1 MTTLLLIVFDLC
13 KSTYLL
19 NNIKF
24 ASDFGAIFLILP
36 CFSEWYAKLS
46 QLRTLAELLHGKHP
60 VSAERIWIEII
71 SNFIENM
78 VSYKELGLVNTRE
91 MFAKAVK
98 GGYAIPAFNFNN
110 MEQLQ
115 AIIQA
120 AAELKSPVI
129 LQVSKGARN
138 YANQTLLRYMAEGAV
153 EYAKELGWEHPQIVL
168 HLDHGD
174 SFELCKS
181 CVDMGFSS
189 VMIDGSSLPY
199 EENIALTKKVVEYA
213 HKYDVT
219 VEAELGVLAG
229 VEDEVAAEESHY
241 TKPEEVIDFSTRTG
255 CDSLAISIGTSHG
268 AYKFKPEQCT
278 RDPKTGRLVPPPLAF
293 DVLHEI
299 EKKLPGFPIVLHGS
313 SSVPQEYVDIIN
325 QFGGKLPDAVGIPE
339 DQLREASKSAVC
351 KINIDS
357 DSRLAMTAAVR
368 KVFAEKPGEFDP
380 RKYLGPARDEMKKLY
395 EHKIKDV
402 LGSDGKAE

>member
-1 MTTLLLIVFDLC
+1 
-13 KSTYLL
+13 
-19 NNIKF
+19 
-24 ASDFGAIFLILP
+24 
-36 CFSEWYAKLS
+36 
-46 QLRTLAELLHGKHP
+46 
-60 VSAERIWIEII
+60 
-71 SNFIENM
+71 M
-78 VSYKELGLVNTRE
+78 VNYKDLGLVNTRE
-91 MFAKAVK
+91 MFAKAVD

-115 AIIQA
+115 AIIKA
-120 AAELKSPVI
+120 CAETKSPVI
-129 LQVSKGARN
+129 LQVSSGARK

-153 EYAKELGWEHPQIVL
+153 EYAKELGWEHPRICL

-174 SFELCKS
+174 TFELCKS
-181 CVDMGFSS
+181 CVDFGFSS

-213 HKYDVT
+213 HQYDVT

-229 VEDEVAAEESHY
+229 VEDDVVAEESHY
-241 TKPEEVIDFSTRTG
+241 TKPEEVIDFATRSG

-278 RDPKTGRLVPPPLAF
+278 RDPQTGRLVPPPLAF
-293 DVLHEI
+293 DVLAEI

-325 QFGGKLPDAVGIPE
+325 ANGGNMPDAVGVPE
-339 DQLREASKSAVC
+339 DQLRKAAKSAVC

-357 DSRLAMTAAVR
+357 DSRLAFTAAVR
-368 KVFAEKPGEFDP
+368 KVLAEKPGEFDP
-380 RKYLGPARDEMKKLY
+380 RKYCGPARDEMVKLY
-395 EHKIKDV
+395 KHKIIEV